1 MNEYQKGYQNG
12 LWYGKVNTYGNI
24 VIEAFPPDI
33 ILPGYTIPELLKI
46 ALAAKKDEIVKMIT
60 PREVYLL
67 INSALDEKKDLSL
80 VRLGDGEG
88 IALAQGLCK
97 TEEELKK
104 YNFLEY
110 AGLTPPDYQ
119 ARDELAIAIRT
130 ADLIGISAN
139 LMEDFQPLT
148 CKALQQHSIKIKDL
162 TITTANINRS
172 LFQEGYF
179 KAIIKKEGLKITLVG
194 NKAIELAGVLKN
206 YCNITGIVSPVN
218 GVKGIPRVLEELKN
232 HNFDLLLVSAGI
244 PAVIIC
250 AKAAK
255 IFNCVALDFGHMAD
269 QIVEHKTIDFK
280 LC

>member
-119 ARDELAIAIRT
+119 ARDELAIAIRK
-130 ADLIGISAN
+130 ADLVGISAN

-148 CKALQQHSIKIKDL
+148 CKALQQHNIKIKDL

-179 KAIIKKEGLKITLVG
+179 KAIIKKESLKITLVG

-206 YCNITGIVSPVN
+206 YCNITGIISPVN

-250 AKAAK
+250 VEAAK

>member
-12 LWYGKVNTYGNI
+12 LWYGKVNTYSNI

-46 ALAAKKDEIVKMIT
+46 ALAVKKDEIVKMIT
-60 PREVYLL
+60 PSEVYLL
-67 INSALDEKKDLSL
+67 INSALDKKKDFSL

-119 ARDELAIAIRT
+119 ARDELVVAIRK
-130 ADLIGISAN
+130 ADLVGISAN
-139 LMEDFQPLT
+139 LMEDFQPLI
-148 CKALQQHSIKIKDL
+148 CKALQQHNIKIRDL
-162 TITTANINRS
+162 TITTANINRA

-179 KAIIKKEGLKITLVG
+179 KAMIKKEGLKITLVG
-194 NKAIELAGVLKN
+194 NKAVELAGVLKN
-206 YCNITGIVSPVN
+206 YCNITGIVSPVS
-218 GVKGIPRVLEELKN
+218 GIKDIPGVLEELSN
-232 HNFDLLLVSAGI
+232 YHFDLLLVSAGI

-250 AKAAK
+250 SQAAK
-255 IFNCVALDFGHMAD
+255 LFNCVALDFGHMAD

-280 LC
+280 LL

>member
-255 IFNCVALDFGHMAD
+255 ILNCVALDFGHMAD